1 VLEAM
6 GGQIE
11 FSGLPWK
18 NPGEVATYGINSLV
32 SNILCV
38 RHNTAL
44 SSLDEATGRI
54 FRVIQ
59 EICLDLKK
67 NSLSRKRK
75 WFLVSGEAL
84 ELWGLKT
91 LFGLFHAKLATN
103 QGQRVVETH
112 TLDVNRFITA
122 LGRPGLAAPCGLY
135 LHAAQGGSILNV
147 EEKVTAT
154 PLRNEEKMLLIG
166 IRIGLHSFEFDIVMD
181 PHGVNFPLLTQQMIF
196 HPWQLLFKNRLREH
210 MLMITWPDSISSFTV
225 VEFKTY
231 L

>member
-11 FSGLPWK
+11 FCGLPFK
-18 NPGEVATYGINSLV
+18 NPGEVVTYGINSLV

-44 SSLDEATGRI
+44 SPLDEAAGRI

-75 WFLVSGEAL
+75 WFLVSGEAF

-91 LFGLFHAKLATN
+91 LFGLFHAKVASN
-103 QGQRVVETH
+103 QGQSVVQTH
-112 TLDVNRFITA
+112 TLDVNHFITA
-122 LGRPGLAAPCGLY
+122 LGRPLTDLPADAGIDPAIEQQTDQHLGRPVEALNQRDEILA
-135 LHAAQGGSILNV
+135 V
-147 EEKVTAT
+147 
-154 PLRNEEKMLLIG
+154 LR
-166 IRIGLHSFEFDIVMD
+166 
-181 PHGVNFPLLTQQMIF
+181 
-196 HPWQLLFKNRLREH
+196 
-210 MLMITWPDSISSFTV
+210 
-225 VEFKTY
+225 
-231 L
+231 